1 MATNTRAFLGSAIL
15 LLLVVGTSDT
25 KSFGGTVAIAD
36 SFAGQITYVPPSFT
50 AANHPL
56 VVAGDWVVGSF
67 SYLPVSQTKGSL
79 GLYNYTGPANTSGYV
94 PTFTFSIYTVTNNAG
109 VITLQNQVFTDSFT
123 GNTAAPADYYAIQLA
138 YHAAGTSSKSGTTM
152 DVKADS
158 IAFQS
163 APFSATGVPAI
174 DLTLYNP
181 TNHLDPAQGT
191 GYTSTSLP
199 LPDQATLTNYFA
211 SSNGKSQGLFTYDPD
226 GTSILTDVTYTWDPN
241 TQSQPQFM
249 MIPEP
254 PGVVMGLLA
263 IAICTAGFCVSRCKQ
278 WAA

>member
-1 MATNTRAFLGSAIL
+1 MVTNARAFLGSAVL
-15 LLLVVGTSDT
+15 LLLVTATWGT
-25 KSFGGTVAIAD
+25 KSFGGTQPMID
-36 SFAGQITYVPPSFT
+36 GFAGQITYVPPSFT

-67 SYLPVSQTKGSL
+67 TYLPVAQTKGSL
-79 GLYNYTGPANTSGYV
+79 GLYNYTGTANTSGYV

-109 VITLQNQVFTDSFT
+109 VITLKSQVFTDSFT

-138 YHAAGTSSKSGTTM
+138 YHPAGSTSTSGTTM
-152 DVKADS
+152 DIKADS

-163 APFSATGVPAI
+163 SPFSSTGKAAI

-191 GYTSTSLP
+191 GYTSSFLP
-199 LPDQATLTNYFA
+199 LPDQVTLSNFFV
-211 SSNGKSQGLFTYDPD
+211 SSNGKSQGVFTYDPD
-226 GTSILTDVTYTWDPN
+226 GTSVITDVTYIWNPN
-241 TQSQPQFM
+241 TQSQPQLM
-249 MIPEP
+249 VPEP
-254 PGVVMGLLA
+254 PGLVMGLLA
-263 IAICTAGFCVSRCKQ
+263 IAICTAVFCVSRRRQ